1 MFHKHMVSMSELDP
15 LVEEVGVL
23 YFGKD
28 GGRLLALDRRIY
40 WDSCY
45 SGLEVMPSFTV
56 SQLYNLDARADE
68 TVYD

>member
-1 MFHKHMVSMSELDP
+1 MSHKHMASMSEQDP
-15 LVEEVGVL
+15 SVEEVGVW

-28 GGRLLALDRRIY
+28 GGRLLVWVRRIY

-56 SQLYNLDARADE
+56 SHLYDIGC
-68 TVYD
+68 TS

>member
-1 MFHKHMVSMSELDP
+1 MSHKPMVSMSELGP
-15 LVEEVGVL
+15 SVEEVGVW

-28 GGRLLALDRRIY
+28 GGRSLALDRRIY

-56 SQLYNLDARADE
+56 SHLYSIGC
-68 TVYD
+68 TS